1 MLSQQQRAD
10 SNQTTIWHHQ
20 PLTLVRSTLMVRAT
34 ASSPSDMSH
43 LRTLS
48 IEAENPTIN
57 ESDENTRTL
66 IQQQKS

>member
-1 MLSQQQRAD
+1 
-10 SNQTTIWHHQ
+10 
-20 PLTLVRSTLMVRAT
+20 MVRAT

-66 IQQQKS
+66 IQQQTVDSIQYATSETRSTSETKI